1 MAKFPAWLVG
11 NGVTATA
18 LDQMV
23 PNIVTKAGTTTITS
37 DTVLDNDSE
46 LTNIALAVGT
56 WEIEVELWV
65 GGVTAGLLK
74 TAWNFATGTLTGT
87 PDRACIG
94 PGSGNTA
101 AATAITLMTSAV
113 VAYNTA
119 VVYGINSTTRPFYK
133 VQETCGRFIVATA
146 GTFNVQVAQNASS
159 ATSTTIQPGSRVK
172 CRQIA

>member
-1 MAKFPAWLVG
+1 
-11 NGVTATA
+11 
-18 LDQMV
+18 MV
-23 PNIVTKAGTTTITS
+23 PNITVKASTTSITS
-37 DTVLDNDSE
+37 NTTLANDSE

-56 WEIEVELWV
+56 WEIEVMLWA
-65 GGVTAGLLK
+65 GAVTAGNLK

-87 PDRACIG
+87 PNRACCG

-113 VAYNTA
+113 VAYTTS
-119 VVYGINSTTRPFYK
+119 VVYGVNSTALPFYLIT
-133 VQETCGRFIVATA
+133 ETCSNFVVATA

-159 ATSTTIQPGSRVK
+159 GTATTIQPGSRVK